1 MRQQITHYQ
10 LPITVVPA
18 RGYTWGMIRFVTR
31 SVEETWE
38 LGRRLGRAAPVGTV
52 FALRGMLGA
61 GKTQLV
67 RGMAEGAG
75 VKDLGVVSSPTYVLM
90 NVYEAGD
97 QPGGKAVYHV
107 DAYRVSGAED
117 FAAVGLEEIMD
128 EGEGLVVV
136 EWPERIEAMLPE
148 QRVEVRMEV
157 LEENERQVEVD
168 GMLGDF

>member
-1 MRQQITHYQ
+1 
-10 LPITVVPA
+10 
-18 RGYTWGMIRFVTR
+18 MIRFVTR

-67 RGMAEGAG
+67 RGIAEGAG

-90 NVYEAGD
+90 NVYEAGV
-97 QPGGKAVYHV
+97 GSGKAVYHV
-107 DAYRVSGAED
+107 DAYRVGGGED

-157 LEENERQVEVD
+157 LEENERQVEVE
-168 GMLGDF
+168 GMRGDF